1 VDVIFSAVNCVCVC
15 GGGGWGET
23 LYVNISGNVE
33 QLQTVFV
40 KNNTNVGA
48 R

>member
-1 VDVIFSAVNCVCVC
+1 VDVIFSAVNW
-15 GGGGWGET
+15 GGGGGEI